1 VSFREVH
8 LADGS
13 AIEHRRYCSAEEEQV
28 PYAEVVKGFEI
39 AEGEY
44 VVLEKDEIVAAAGG
58 RTRFV
63 DVEDFVDAAAIDPV
77 HYEKSYYLGP
87 GKDGDEAYALLHA
100 ALEKT
105 GRAAIG
111 RFTFHNREYLVAI
124 RPLDGVLAMH
134 TMRFADEVVSGTDLE
149 VEQPEKSPTER
160 EVKMAGALLTSLHEE
175 FTPDQYKDEYR
186 EAVLALIR
194 KKAAGEKIEAPE
206 EEAPAEDDDLLAA
219 LQASLD
225 APTKKK
231 KKGS

>member
-1 VSFREVH
+1 MSGRGSGYREGVPRSLWNGTILVAAIGVPVKLYSATQSQTVSFREVH

-87 GKDGDEAYALLHA
+87 GKDGDEAYALLRR
-100 ALEKT
+100 K
-105 GRAAIG
+105 
-111 RFTFHNREYLVAI
+111 
-124 RPLDGVLAMH
+124 AMH
-134 TMRFADEVVSGTDLE
+134 DQKQVVEIAQSVITAAE
-149 VEQPEKSPTER
+149 
-160 EVKMAGALLTSLHEE
+160 LL
-175 FTPDQYKDEYR
+175 K
-186 EAVLALIR
+186 
-194 KKAAGEKIEAPE
+194 
-206 EEAPAEDDDLLAA
+206 
-219 LQASLD
+219 
-225 APTKKK
+225 
-231 KKGS
+231 